1 MCKFNPISLR
11 ELITQYNPN
20 KLLIK
25 FKFFLAIYMY
35 MYVLPW
41 SAQITAQYIKNYP
54 ENSVSVSHIFVS
66 SYFKLL
72 FLFISISVIHGMTLR
87 IEYENNL
94 LWKFGVVLFLS
105 PSALYI
111 YLVVLVSTRCSLVG
125 RRMNF

>member
-11 ELITQYNPN
+11 KLITQYNPN

-35 MYVLPW
+35 MYVQPQ

-66 SYFKLL
+66 SYFKWL
-72 FLFISISVIHGMTLR
+72 FLFISISVIHGMTLH
-87 IEYENNL
+87 IEYENN
-94 LWKFGVVLFLS
+94 FVEIQSRSLS
-105 PSALYI
+105 FSIRLV
-111 YLVVLVSTRCSLVG
+111 YLS
-125 RRMNF
+125 RRFSFNKEFSCRQKN

>member
-105 PSALYI
+105 PSALCI